1 MTIKKPSKR
10 IALLLDGDY
19 LVFSAM
25 SAAET
30 EVQWDEEGDIW
41 TLECDHKKARAILHG
56 TIKSIKSRLKEFNEA
71 ELVMIFS
78 GANNWRKEVLA
89 TYKAN
94 RKGKRK
100 PVGYLDFVQS
110 CMDDTESYMKTIQW
124 EGLEGDDIIGILA
137 THPEYLG
144 VDEAIPVSCDKD
156 FNTIPG
162 RFYWL
167 TQDKVVTNSVRD
179 ADLYHFYQALK
190 GDTTDGYGGV
200 PGVGE
205 QIEGIPVIEWLQ
217 DPCYFYQAIKVMKS
231 GARKGQEVPFW
242 TSCPAAEVSR
252 EVDPSAPDVAPL
264 WNCLVSLAT
273 KQGMTEQDLIV
284 QAQVSRI
291 LRSSDFNWE
300 TMKPIPWLPSVPNAL
315 DVF

>member
-1 MTIKKPSKR
+1 MATKKKKS

-25 SAAET
+25 SGAEEET
-30 EVQWDEEGDIW
+30 CWDSDGEGDIW
-41 TLECDHKKARAILHG
+41 TLECNHDKARAALKASINR
-56 TIKSIKSRLKEFNEA
+56 IKNRLREFNDA

-100 PVGYLDFVQS
+100 PVGYLEFVEQ
-110 CMDDTESYMKTIQW
+110 CMADKENYSHTIQW

-167 TQDKVVTNSVRD
+167 TQDKVVTNSERD
-179 ADLYHFYQALK
+179 ADLWHFYQTLK

-205 QIEGIPVIEWLQ
+205 QIEGTPVIEWLQ
-217 DPCYFYQAIKVMKS
+217 NPSYFYQDIKVMKS
-231 GARKGQEVPFW
+231 GARKGEEVLFW
-242 TSCPAAEVSR
+242 TSCPASEVSR

-264 WNCLVSLAT
+264 WDCLVSLAK
-273 KQGMTEQDLIV
+273 KQGISEADLIV
-284 QAQVSRI
+284 QAQVARI
-291 LRSSDFNWE
+291 LRSCDFNWE
-300 TMKPIPWLPSVPNAL
+300 TMKPIPWTPSVQHSI
-315 DVF
+315 